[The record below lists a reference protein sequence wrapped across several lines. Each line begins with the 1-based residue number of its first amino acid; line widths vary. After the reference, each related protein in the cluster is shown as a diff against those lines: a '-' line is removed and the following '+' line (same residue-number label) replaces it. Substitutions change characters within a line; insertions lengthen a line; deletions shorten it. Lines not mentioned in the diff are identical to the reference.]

1 MKLLDKNKDIK
12 KILIGTHN
20 KGKIREISYL
30 IKNKIKKITP
40 FDLGIKSPRETGK
53 TFKQNAELKAK
64 FFYNKSKI
72 VSISDDSGLSIKC
85 LDNKPGIYSARW
97 AKKYGSFYNAMKR
110 MIELV
115 HNNNNK
121 NYKATFFCA
130 LTLQLTNKKKIS
142 VLGKID
148 GYISNKIIGTKGFGY
163 DPIFIPKG
171 HKKTFGQMNKRKKIL
186 MDHRFIAFKKLKAKI
201 NIL

>member
-1 MKLLDKNKDIK
+1 MKLLDKNKNIK

-40 FDLGIKSPRETGK
+40 FDLSIKSPRETGK

-64 FFYNKSKI
+64 YFYNKSKI

-110 MIELV
+110 IIELV
-115 HNNNNK
+115 HNNNNR
-121 NYKATFFCA
+121 NYEATFFCA

-148 GYISNKIIGTKGFGY
+148 GSISNKIIGTKGFGY

-171 HKKTFGQMNKRKKIL
+171 YKKTFGQMSKRKKIL

>member
-1 MKLLDKNKDIK
+1 MKLLDKNKNIK

-30 IKNKIKKITP
+30 INNKIKKITP

-64 FFYNKSKI
+64 YFYNKSKI

-110 MIELV
+110 IIELV

-130 LTLQLTNKKKIS
+130 LTLQLTDKKKIS
-142 VLGKID
+142 VLGKIN
-148 GYISNKIIGTKGFGY
+148 GSISNKIIGNKGFGY

>member
-1 MKLLDKNKDIK
+1 MKLLDKNKNKNIT

-64 FFYNKSKI
+64 YFYNKSKI

-97 AKKYGSFYNAMKR
+97 AKKYGSFHKAMKR
-110 MIELV
+110 IIELV
-115 HNNNNK
+115 HHKNNNR

-130 LTLQLTNKKKIS
+130 LTLQLTNKKKFQFW
-142 VLGKID
+142 VK
-148 GYISNKIIGTKGFGY
+148 
-163 DPIFIPKG
+163 
-171 HKKTFGQMNKRKKIL
+171 L
-186 MDHRFIAFKKLKAKI
+186 MGLFLIKL
-201 NIL
+201 